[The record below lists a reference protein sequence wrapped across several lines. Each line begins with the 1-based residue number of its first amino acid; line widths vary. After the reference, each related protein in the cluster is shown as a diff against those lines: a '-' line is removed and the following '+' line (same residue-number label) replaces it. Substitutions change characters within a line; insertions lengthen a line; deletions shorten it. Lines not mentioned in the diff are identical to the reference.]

1 MFRVRLVGVVVF
13 VLCFLVVL
21 VLLVKEGKS
30 QSNMR
35 SKVDYLRAQEFV
47 KEGVYYFNQRQYTAA
62 SNAFM
67 KGLLIDSNYHKAR
80 YWLGKSYYQSGNVK
94 NAIEE
99 WEYILNFVG
108 WEPLI
113 RNKIGR
119 FLYNVVGGES
129 HEDWIED
136 KYVVGVGLG
145 GGGLRNPSSIYIDDM
160 GYWVANYGGNNI
172 LMLDRNGVQVM
183 EIEGWE
189 GDFAGP
195 YDVIKNEEGEIY
207 VSDFGND
214 RVHKYNKGGEYMRSI
229 GGSGVNEGDFY
240 GPQGLDLD
248 DFGNLYV
255 VDRGNNRV
263 QKFNGGGDFLMDFGV
278 GVLSEPTDV
287 LVRGGRIYVSDT
299 GNGKVQIYDL
309 SGNWLRSLGGGILRK
324 PRGLKEGLGG
334 VILVADSEV
343 GFYILDEEHF
353 LLKKKKNMDI
363 EDMGGLVDLG
373 VDKNGFLYMVGLDRG
388 EISTYVPEKMKYS
401 HLEVNMM
408 QTYAPGYQEGFF
420 SQLFNGVMRIF
431 GRGSEKKQK
440 ITHRVLVRDQYGQGL
455 YGLDEGNFEVYEG
468 GGLRDVKVALEG
480 GLRGSLSLVIV
491 NEASREMRK
500 HRRKVEE
507 AMRGILKSL
516 GAGDRVQVINFDRDY
531 WIGQGYISSELSPL
545 RVILDG
551 VDWGMEG
558 GGMDGEDGEDSEDSE
573 DRGSEDRGK
582 KLGEGLYR
590 GVESAYS
597 DLKYQGVVL
606 VLTSEELG
614 EDIFEP
620 YGYEV
625 CLYHAKN
632 NQVPVYVIGFNE
644 GGKGFHQELKN
655 IAKMS
660 GGDYLNGYRLGNMGE
675 LVGKMRSYQESVYVV
690 QYDSIVRGRSRS
702 LNDWRSVKMKVMFNG
717 LFGLDTGG
725 YFNY

>member
-1 MFRVRLVGVVVF
+1 MFRVWLVGIVVF
-13 VLCFLVVL
+13 VLGFLVF
-21 VLLVKEGKS
+21 LVKEGNS
-30 QSNMR
+30 QGNMR
-35 SKVDYLRAQEFV
+35 NKVDYLRAQEFV
-47 KEGVYYFNQRQYTAA
+47 KEGVYYFNQRQYTAS

-129 HEDWIED
+129 HEDWLED
-136 KYVVGVGLG
+136 KYVMGVGLG
-145 GGGLRNPSSIYIDDM
+145 GGKLRNPSSIYIEDM
-160 GYWVANYGGNNI
+160 GYWVANYGGNNL

-183 EIEGWE
+183 EIGGWE
-189 GDFAGP
+189 GNFAGP
-195 YDVIKNEEGEIY
+195 YDVIKNEGGEIY

-214 RVHKYNKGGEYMRSI
+214 RVHQYNKVGEYMRSI
-229 GGSGVNEGDFY
+229 GGSGVNEGEFY
-240 GPQGLDLD
+240 GPQGLDVD

-263 QKFNGGGDFLMDFGV
+263 QKFNGLGDFLMDFGE

-299 GNGKVQIYDL
+299 GNGEVQIYDL
-309 SGNWLRSLGGGILRK
+309 SGNWLRSIGGGVLRK

-334 VILVADSEV
+334 VILVADSEG
-343 GFYILDEEHF
+343 GFYVLDEEHF
-353 LLKKKKNMDI
+353 LLKKKNMDI
-363 EDMGGLVDLG
+363 EGMGGLVDLG
-373 VDKNGFLYMVGLDRG
+373 VDKNGFLYLVGLDRG

-401 HLEVNMM
+401 HLEVNIL
-408 QTYAPGYQEGFF
+408 QTYAPGYREGFF
-420 SQLFNGVMRIF
+420 SQLLDGVMSIF
-431 GRGSEKKQK
+431 GRGNETKQK

-455 YGLDEGNFEVYEG
+455 YGLDGGNFEVYEG
-468 GGLRDVKVALEG
+468 GGLREVKVGLEG
-480 GLRGSLSLVIV
+480 ELGGRLSLVVV
-491 NEASREMRK
+491 NEASVEMRK

-516 GAGDRVQVINFDRDY
+516 GPLDRVQVINFDRDY

-551 VDWGMEG
+551 MEG
-558 GGMDGEDGEDSEDSE
+558 GV
-573 DRGSEDRGK
+573 GSEVGGK

-632 NQVPVYVIGFNE
+632 NQVPVYVIGFNK
-644 GGKGFHQELKN
+644 GGQGFHQELRN

-660 GGDYLNGYRLGNMGE
+660 GGGYLNGYRLGNMGE
-675 LVGKMRSYQESVYVV
+675 LVGEMRSYQESVYVV
-690 QYDSIVRGRSRS
+690 QYDSIVRGRSGS
-702 LNDWRSVKMKVMFNG
+702 LNDWRPVKMKVMFNG
-717 LFGLDTGG
+717 LFGLDTSG